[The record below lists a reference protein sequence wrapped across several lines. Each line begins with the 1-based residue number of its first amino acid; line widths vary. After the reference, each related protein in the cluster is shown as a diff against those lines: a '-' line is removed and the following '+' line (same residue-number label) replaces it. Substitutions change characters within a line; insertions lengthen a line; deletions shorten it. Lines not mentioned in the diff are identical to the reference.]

1 MRVIKYILCQYFG
14 CNIVMAAEVLLKKSI
29 FHYRDG

>member
-14 CNIVMAAEVLLKKSI
+14 CNIVTFLVKKSI
-29 FHYRDG
+29 LHYRDG